1 MHCIIKWISGN
12 ISHQQCP
19 MCRQEW
25 KFKEAAAATEEANS
39 TEDTQVQDDDQ

>member
-1 MHCIIKWISGN
+1 
-12 ISHQQCP
+12 